1 MGDSSERKS
10 RLLAEHENQ
19 GEWQKL
25 NSFPNQFPSKRLKMA
40 LGLEWRKLVM
50 VKRGLFVGRFQP
62 IHKGHVKA
70 IKDVLKQVD
79 ELVIVIGSAQ
89 YSHRA
94 DNPFTAGER
103 ITMIRK
109 ALESEDI
116 PLARFWIIPVPD
128 IHIHMMWVA
137 EVVGYTPKFD
147 VVFTNEPLTRRLF
160 LEAGFKVKPVP
171 FHKRKIYS
179 ATEIRER
186 MLNNESWEELVPERA
201 AQFIKEIKGI
211 ERIRDL
217 AKTDKV

>member
-1 MGDSSERKS
+1 
-10 RLLAEHENQ
+10 
-19 GEWQKL
+19 
-25 NSFPNQFPSKRLKMA
+25 
-40 LGLEWRKLVM
+40 M

-70 IKDVLKQVD
+70 MSDILKQVD
-79 ELVIVIGSAQ
+79 ELAIVIGSAQ

-94 DNPFTAGER
+94 DDPFTAGER

-109 ALESEDI
+109 ALENEDI
-116 PLARFWIIPVPD
+116 PLTRCWIIPVPD
-128 IHIHMMWVA
+128 IHIHMIWIA
-137 EVVGYTPKFD
+137 EVVGYTPKFNI
-147 VVFTNEPLTRRLF
+147 VYTNEPLTRRLF
-160 LEAGFKVKPVP
+160 LEADFKVKSVP

-186 MLNNESWEELVPERA
+186 MLNNKGWEELVPESV

-211 ERIRDL
+211 ERIQDL